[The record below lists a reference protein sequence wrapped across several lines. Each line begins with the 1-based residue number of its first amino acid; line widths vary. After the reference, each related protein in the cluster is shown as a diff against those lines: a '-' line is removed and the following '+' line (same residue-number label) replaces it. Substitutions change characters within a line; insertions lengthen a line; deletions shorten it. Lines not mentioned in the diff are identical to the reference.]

1 MIRVINGTAIVTAW
15 LRVQVLCSI
24 FFFPLTFASAEVL
37 VKTKEGEQGR
47 EGEKERAH
55 CYEIFAKKYP

>member
-15 LRVQVLCSI
+15 VRLQVLRFI
-24 FFFPLTFASAEVL
+24 FFPLTFVSAEVL

-47 EGEKERAH
+47 EEEREIERALL
-55 CYEIFAKKYP
+55 